1 MIGQKGLLAA
11 VFVYILCS
19 LLIYS
24 ISATPAFAQSE
35 LQRISAA
42 ERSDGLGFVVRYHL
56 TEPVDSFK
64 VVQPAS
70 DLIQMKLYTE
80 NPDTS
85 GIRLT
90 EPSKT
95 IKKVHLYMLPNGY
108 GVDVELGGDQ
118 FYKASAYPDRNE
130 YDLLLAL
137 TESSPAEMAQLT
149 SGVEPIYWSQFKME
163 MEKIESETEVVLR
176 ELFDD
181 DYNQLHQNQ
190 NFDTVVID
198 AGHGGKDPG
207 TIGYNG
213 LKEKDVA
220 LAIALKL
227 GSYIEE
233 YLPDVNVVYTR
244 KDDRFLELEER
255 GSIANRAR
263 GDLFVSI
270 HANAFRNPN
279 ARGSEVYIL
288 GLARTQSA
296 LEVMKRENSVV
307 RLENGDGIDELTEED
322 LLVYELAN
330 AGNIR
335 ISERIAE
342 KVEHQFRERAR
353 RHSRGVKQAQFVVL
367 YHASMPALL
376 VEAGF
381 ITNPNE
387 AQFLA
392 SDHGQSIVASAIFS
406 AIRDYKEEYERSR
419 NLTRS
424 Q

>member
-1 MIGQKGLLAA
+1 MIGQKGLPAA
-11 VFVYILCS
+11 VFVYLFCS
-19 LLIYS
+19 LLMYS
-24 ISATPAFAQSE
+24 ISATPASAQSE
-35 LQRISAA
+35 LQRISAV
-42 ERSDGLGFVVRYHL
+42 ERSDGLGMVVRYHL

-64 VVQPAS
+64 VVQPTS
-70 DLIQMKLYTE
+70 GLIQMKLFTE
-80 NPDTS
+80 NPDTN
-85 GIRLT
+85 GILIT
-90 EPSKT
+90 EPSET
-95 IKKVHLYMLPNGY
+95 IKNVHLYMLPDGY
-108 GVDVELGGDQ
+108 GVDVELGENQ

-130 YDLLLAL
+130 HDLLLAL
-137 TESSPAEMAQLT
+137 TESSPGEMAELT
-149 SGVEPIYWSQFKME
+149 SDVEPIYWSQLKME
-163 MEKIESETEVVLR
+163 MEYAEEETEVVLR

-207 TIGYNG
+207 TIGHNG

-227 GSYIEE
+227 GGYIEE

-307 RLENGDGIDELTEED
+307 RLENGDGMDELTEED

-367 YHASMPALL
+367 YHASMPALM

-381 ITNPNE
+381 ITNPSE
-387 AQFLA
+387 AKFLG
-392 SDHGQSIVASAIFS
+392 SDYGQSIVASAIFR

-419 NLTRS
+419 NLSRS
-424 Q
+424 E